1 VVELSPF
8 NLTFSDDPLTIWG
21 NINPH
26 PKIPYRGVA
35 EGYIIFITNLSP
47 GLHKIEYKVVDALK
61 GKNAII
67 PDVQLPSEGSY
78 EILVKQ

>member
-1 VVELSPF
+1 MLRSAMTLSQY
-8 NLTFSDDPLTIWG
+8 G
-21 NINPH
+21 NINLH
-26 PKIPYRGVA
+26 PKIPYTGVA

-47 GLHKIEYKVVDALK
+47 GLHKIEYKVIDALK